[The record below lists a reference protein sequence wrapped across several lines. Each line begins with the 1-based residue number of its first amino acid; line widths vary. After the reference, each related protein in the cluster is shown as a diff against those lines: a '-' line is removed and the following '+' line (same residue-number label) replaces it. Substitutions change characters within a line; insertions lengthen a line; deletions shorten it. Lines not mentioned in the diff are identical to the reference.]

1 MSTASATTITI
12 LTYLMALGVLLQSIR
27 ARKSPDESSRWDS
40 HWRYLPL
47 GALAVGSHGW
57 LLFEANLVPEGLN
70 VSFMSAL
77 SLVSFGINAILVI
90 AALVKPIDKLG
101 LVTYPIA
108 IIILTLTLF
117 YQEPARTL
125 RDQGPAMATHIL
137 ASLMAYSLL
146 NIAAIQ
152 ALLLALQEACLRK
165 RNPSGLI
172 MRSLPSLESMETL
185 MFQLIAAGWAI
196 LGLSLL
202 SGFIFLDNLFA
213 QHLAH
218 KTILS
223 ILAWVVFAGL
233 LLGRM
238 RYGWRGQ
245 FAIRWTLLG
254 FVFLMLAYFGSKLVI
269 ELILH
274 RV

>member
-1 MSTASATTITI
+1 MPIPAYTSITI
-12 LTYLMALGVLLQSIR
+12 LTYLMALGALLQSIR
-27 ARKSPDESSRWDS
+27 ITKKKGPSLRGDT
-40 HWRYLPL
+40 HWHSLSL
-47 GALAVGSHGW
+47 GALAVGTHGW
-57 LLFEANLVPEGLN
+57 LLFEANLGPEGLN

-77 SLVSFGINAILVI
+77 SLVSFGINAILVL
-90 AALVKPIDKLG
+90 AALIRPIDKLG

-108 IIILTLTLF
+108 LIILTLTLL

-125 RDQGPAMATHIL
+125 SDQGPAMTTHIL

-152 ALLLALQEACLRK
+152 ALLLALQEACLRR
-165 RNPSGLI
+165 RNPSGLLI
-172 MRSLPSLESMETL
+172 RSLPSLESMETL
-185 MFQLIAAGWAI
+185 MFQLIAAGWVV

-202 SGFIFLDNLFA
+202 TGFIFLDNLFA

-223 ILAWVVFAGL
+223 ILAWLVFLGL
-233 LLGRM
+233 LLGRI

-254 FVFLMLAYFGSKLVI
+254 FAFLMLAYFGSKLVI

>member
-1 MSTASATTITI
+1 MSTAASTTITL
-12 LTYLMALGVLLQSIR
+12 LTYLMALGVLLQSISVGQSLHDVSR
-27 ARKSPDESSRWDS
+27 AESR
-40 HWRYLPL
+40 WRYLPL
-47 GALAVGSHGW
+47 GALAVGLHGW
-57 LLFEANLVPEGLN
+57 LLFEANMGPEGLN

-90 AALVKPIDKLG
+90 AAVFKPIDKLG

-117 YQEPARTL
+117 YQEPAKAL
-125 RDQGPAMATHIL
+125 KDQGLAMSTHIL
-137 ASLMAYSLL
+137 ASLLAYSLL

-152 ALLLALQEACLRK
+152 ALHLALQEACLRQ
-165 RNPSGLI
+165 RNPRGLLI
-172 MRSLPSLESMETL
+172 RSLPSLESMETL

-196 LGLSLL
+196 LGLSLM

-223 ILAWVVFAGL
+223 ILAWLVFAGL
-233 LLGRM
+233 LLGRI